1 MGLFNRLAGATGEGI
16 GNAARGIG
24 EAAVNVRAAITG
36 DLPPEAQ
43 TQLREAEARLAAATI
58 ELNKLDAQSTRWFQ
72 AMWRPALAWVCVT
85 AIFLQVLVRAVWQ
98 WILAY
103 TGSDVVLPPLETG
116 EVVVL
121 LGYLLGYG
129 WARSFEKRHGVQG
142 GRPR

>member
-1 MGLFNRLAGATGEGI
+1 MGLRNLLGGGGEGI
-16 GNAARGIG
+16 ARAAEGVGNAAVSLRT
-24 EAAVNVRAAITG
+24 AITG
-36 DLPPEAQ
+36 DLPPE
-43 TQLREAEARLAAATI
+43 TQARLRGAEAQLARATI
-58 ELNKLDAQSTRWFQ
+58 ELNKADAESPRWFQ

-129 WARSFEKRHGVQG
+129 WARTFEKRHGVQG